1 MRTRQLKPGM
11 KLDHPVVDRLGRNL
25 VARGAEL
32 DDYMID
38 SLLKLGIMSVYIQ
51 EGEEEENPEQ
61 VPASPKAEK
70 NIERLRTEDRAKV
83 TLSASIRERV
93 STGIQFIYNNTTS
106 EEMVATT
113 ESIADDLMRSIKSND
128 AIAIDISTLKTS
140 DEYTFKHSVD
150 VATISM
156 IVAKQQGLS
165 PEEVREIG
173 VCGLLHDIGKTKIPN
188 AILNK
193 PGKLDD
199 DEFAIMRQH
208 STYSYNMIKD
218 RAEFSPAVCL
228 GVLQHHEKINGSG
241 YPMGVSAEK
250 ICPYAKIL
258 SVADIYDAL
267 VTERPYKKA
276 YSQRDAVEMIMS
288 MTMEL
293 DITAMKSFLESMI
306 LYPVDSIVEL
316 SNGEQARVVKNIPHY
331 ILRPVVVGLTS
342 GNVYN
347 LGEDINCANIIIQQG
362 TAFAVPFL
370 LCYLFTFKRL
380 CRLRQKRIVNIH
392 MIIDTAPAAG
402 GPCSH
407 TDILFSIRCLRHTC
421 RTASGLIHKTC
432 LCPDNFTV
440 CILIFNSPQKP
451 VGYCNPI
458 RMWFG
463 F

>member
-1 MRTRQLKPGM
+1 
-11 KLDHPVVDRLGRNL
+11 
-25 VARGAEL
+25 
-32 DDYMID
+32 
-38 SLLKLGIMSVYIQ
+38 
-51 EGEEEENPEQ
+51 
-61 VPASPKAEK
+61 
-70 NIERLRTEDRAKV
+70 
-83 TLSASIRERV
+83 
-93 STGIQFIYNNTTS
+93 
-106 EEMVATT
+106 
-113 ESIADDLMRSIKSND
+113 
-128 AIAIDISTLKTS
+128 
-140 DEYTFKHSVD
+140 
-150 VATISM
+150 M

-193 PGKLDD
+193 PGKLTD

-347 LGEDINCANIIIQQG
+347 LGEDINCANIII
-362 TAFAVPFL
+362 L
-370 LCYLFTFKRL
+370 
-380 CRLRQKRIVNIH
+380 
-392 MIIDTAPAAG
+392 
-402 GPCSH
+402 
-407 TDILFSIRCLRHTC
+407 
-421 RTASGLIHKTC
+421 
-432 LCPDNFTV
+432 
-440 CILIFNSPQKP
+440 
-451 VGYCNPI
+451 
-458 RMWFG
+458 
-463 F
+463 

>member
-1 MRTRQLKPGM
+1 
-11 KLDHPVVDRLGRNL
+11 
-25 VARGAEL
+25 
-32 DDYMID
+32 
-38 SLLKLGIMSVYIQ
+38 
-51 EGEEEENPEQ
+51 
-61 VPASPKAEK
+61 
-70 NIERLRTEDRAKV
+70 
-83 TLSASIRERV
+83 
-93 STGIQFIYNNTTS
+93 
-106 EEMVATT
+106 MVATT

-156 IVAKQQGLS
+156 IVAKQQELS

-193 PGKLDD
+193 PGKLND

-316 SNGEQARVVKNIPHY
+316 SNGEQARVVKNIPYY

-347 LGEDINCANIIIQQG
+347 LGEDINCANIII
-362 TAFAVPFL
+362 L
-370 LCYLFTFKRL
+370 
-380 CRLRQKRIVNIH
+380 
-392 MIIDTAPAAG
+392 
-402 GPCSH
+402 
-407 TDILFSIRCLRHTC
+407 
-421 RTASGLIHKTC
+421 
-432 LCPDNFTV
+432 
-440 CILIFNSPQKP
+440 
-451 VGYCNPI
+451 
-458 RMWFG
+458 
-463 F
+463 